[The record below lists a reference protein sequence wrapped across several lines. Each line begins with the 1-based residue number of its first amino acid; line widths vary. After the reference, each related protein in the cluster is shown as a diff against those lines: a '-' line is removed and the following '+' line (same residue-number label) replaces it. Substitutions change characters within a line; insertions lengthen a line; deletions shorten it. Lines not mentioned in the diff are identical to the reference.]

1 MAFIS
6 DVKRAAYSI
15 NRDIQ
20 RSFRDLE
27 QTVQPDEF
35 SVETQKPAK
44 APKSKSEKEA
54 GTMRKRT
61 AGSFPFVFFCA
72 VAFCP
77 PLWYGEAEEN
87 TEKGRDMPW
96 KNNVSLRWE
105 CWKQNFLVK
114 ALCDAQ
120 KSSGPETSGEVQSLI
135 DKTVNAPKGKL
146 YLSDTEFQ
154 YAAQSLN
161 GMRNAYLSAGRSS
174 GGIDRVLA
182 KLMSSKYRNVPVR

>member
-1 MAFIS
+1 ME
-6 DVKRAAYSI
+6 K
-15 NRDIQ
+15 Q
-20 RSFRDLE
+20 RLFKMGMLE
-27 QTVQPDEF
+27 
-35 SVETQKPAK
+35 K
-44 APKSKSEKEA
+44 
-54 GTMRKRT
+54 
-61 AGSFPFVFFCA
+61 
-72 VAFCP
+72 
-77 PLWYGEAEEN
+77 
-87 TEKGRDMPW
+87 
-96 KNNVSLRWE
+96 
-105 CWKQNFLVK
+105 NFLVK

-120 KSSGPETSGEVQSLI
+120 KSSGPETSGLVKALCDAQKSSGPETSGKVQGLI

>member
-1 MAFIS
+1 
-6 DVKRAAYSI
+6 
-15 NRDIQ
+15 
-20 RSFRDLE
+20 
-27 QTVQPDEF
+27 
-35 SVETQKPAK
+35 
-44 APKSKSEKEA
+44 
-54 GTMRKRT
+54 MRKRT

-77 PLWYGEAEEN
+77 PRCLFKMGML
-87 TEKGRDMPW
+87 EK
-96 KNNVSLRWE
+96 
-105 CWKQNFLVK
+105 NFLVK

-120 KSSGPETSGEVQSLI
+120 KSSGSETSGEVQSLI
-135 DKTVNAPKGKL
+135 NKTVNAPKGKL

>member
-1 MAFIS
+1 M
-6 DVKRAAYSI
+6 VKLKK
-15 NRDIQ
+15 IQ
-20 RSFRDLE
+20 RKAGIPLE
-27 QTVQPDEF
+27 KQRLF
-35 SVETQKPAK
+35 KMGML
-44 APKSKSEKEA
+44 EK
-54 GTMRKRT
+54 
-61 AGSFPFVFFCA
+61 
-72 VAFCP
+72 
-77 PLWYGEAEEN
+77 
-87 TEKGRDMPW
+87 
-96 KNNVSLRWE
+96 
-105 CWKQNFLVK
+105 NFLVK

-135 DKTVNAPKGKL
+135 NKTVNAPKGKL